1 MQRFLLWMLVATLVL
16 PSLLIG
22 KPLPASAAESE
33 YPNLRT
39 LPPTDLRFDSVVIG
53 GTTHHVLRFLNVV
66 WNGGDGAL
74 DLRGVSS
81 FVSKRT
87 KVYQSIYDT
96 SGAYMSRNVGE
107 FVFHPEHDHFHFE
120 GFSDFELWTKAG

>member
-1 MQRFLLWMLVATLVL
+1 MDAGRHARASIPADRQAAASERCRVGIPEPQDVA
-16 PSLLIG
+16 
-22 KPLPASAAESE
+22 AA
-33 YPNLRT
+33 
-39 LPPTDLRFDSVVIG
+39 DLRFDSVVIG
-53 GTTHHVLRFLNVV
+53 GTTHHVLRFSNVV

-81 FVSKRT
+81 FVSKTT
-87 KVYQSIYDT
+87 KVYQRIYDT

-120 GFSDFELWTKAG
+120 GFSNFELWTKAG